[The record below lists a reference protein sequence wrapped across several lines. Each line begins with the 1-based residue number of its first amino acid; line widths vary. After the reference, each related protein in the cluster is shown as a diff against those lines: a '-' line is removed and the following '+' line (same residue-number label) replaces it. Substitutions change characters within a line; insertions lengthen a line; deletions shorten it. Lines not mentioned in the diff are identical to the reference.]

1 MQETSIHEAQDCV
14 DRELRMGID
23 ELLQGQVR
31 VEEHVKDL
39 CNRVEWLEEAVRGNG
54 KPGLNQRL
62 TSIEEQLK
70 RIEYWGGFCAK
81 IMMPMLG
88 AILLGGITAFIK
100 TVV

>member
-1 MQETSIHEAQDCV
+1 MHEILENEAQEEIG
-14 DRELRMGID
+14 RERRMGME
-23 ELLQGQVR
+23 ELLQGQAR
-31 VEEHVKDL
+31 VEEHIKDL

-62 TSIEEQLK
+62 TSIEDQLK

-81 IMMPMLG
+81 IMMPMIG

>member
-1 MQETSIHEAQDCV
+1 MSETHTHEALEDV
-14 DRELRMGID
+14 DRALRMGID

-39 CNRVEWLEEAVRGNG
+39 CSRVEWLEEAVRGNG
-54 KPGLNQRL
+54 KPGINQRL
-62 TSIEEQLK
+62 IAMESQLS
-70 RIEYWGGFCAK
+70 RIEYGGGFCAK
-81 IMMPMLG
+81 IMMPMIG